1 MFILIQWDTPY
12 DQRSKRGESDVFLRF
27 FQVSMFQVLPF
38 FLFLF
43 CFFLVC
49 FSHRRAY
56 HIPFE
61 SLLAGGG
68 VGFPAQV

>member
-1 MFILIQWDTPY
+1 MFISIQWDTPY
-12 DQRSKRGESDVFLRF
+12 DQRSKRGESVCVFFL
-27 FQVSMFQVLPF
+27 QVSMFQVLPF
-38 FLFLF
+38 FFLAG
-43 CFFLVC
+43 

-68 VGFPAQV
+68 VGFSAQV

>member
-1 MFILIQWDTPY
+1 MFISIQWDTPY
-12 DQRSKRGESDVFLRF
+12 DQQSKRGESDGVFCPGFDVSGVAVF
-27 FQVSMFQVLPF
+27 FF
-38 FLFLF
+38 
-43 CFFLVC
+43 VC

-68 VGFPAQV
+68 VGFSAQV